1 MAVEGAG
8 EHELLALASLSP
20 YALIFGAPLTP
31 KERIFLKRW
40 SPTCARESVSL
51 GT

>member
-1 MAVEGAG
+1 
-8 EHELLALASLSP
+8 
-20 YALIFGAPLTP
+20 LTP